1 MILNRKSVELL
12 APAGNWD
19 ALVAA
24 VEAGADA
31 VYLGGK
37 HFNMRMHRNKETN
50 FDDAMLKKA
59 IEYTHA
65 HGVHLY
71 ITLNNLISVEEV
83 EPLKKY
89 LLYLN
94 EIKPDAIL
102 VQDFAVLE
110 LTKELRIDI
119 PLHTSVMMNTHN
131 EHAIKK
137 LKEYGITRIV
147 VGREMTLS
155 ELSLFKERTGLEI
168 EYFMHGDM
176 CIAESGQ
183 CIHSGVLF
191 GQSGNRG
198 RCLKPC
204 RWPYKLV
211 EEDTGAVLDKD
222 DQHDYKL
229 ALKDMCMYRNIPEL
243 IQAGVFSFK
252 IEGRMRP
259 ADFVR
264 RIVAT
269 YRRAIDAY
277 IADPMGYS
285 INEEDWQDLY
295 QNRARDFTTT
305 FALGQPDAKDI
316 GFDGSREPRFF
327 SNAVEEPGFQ
337 DEILKEEAHI
347 EAPVQAHH
355 TLSVQVADLAGLKAA
370 CSNGADVVYLA
381 GEVFKPKRPWTMK
394 EIQEAIEI
402 AHSSNVKVVI
412 STPRT
417 TMRRECGQ
425 LEQFLTTV
433 SKLGP
438 DGLLV
443 SNLGSLKLAQEYTDL
458 PVQADFSFN
467 LFNHMAASFL
477 KKNGLVMGTA
487 SFELAYGQLKELVE
501 KSPLPIEVVVHGSY
515 ESMIC
520 DHNFVSMQM
529 PYHHLSNPE
538 LMEKHYALKDSVG
551 QLHSLRMDQFGRTHI
566 LFAKDLCYYPYLEK
580 LKGVASYRI
589 EAKDYEPELVG
600 ELTSAYR
607 KALDNLSAGKDFLNQ
622 EDFAAMQKSGPRQLG
637 IGVYR
642 FRQSQNSL

>member
-1 MILNRKSVELL
+1 M
-12 APAGNWD
+12 
-19 ALVAA
+19 
-24 VEAGADA
+24 
-31 VYLGGK
+31 
-37 HFNMRMHRNKETN
+37 
-50 FDDAMLKKA
+50 
-59 IEYTHA
+59 
-65 HGVHLY
+65 
-71 ITLNNLISVEEV
+71 
-83 EPLKKY
+83 
-89 LLYLN
+89 
-94 EIKPDAIL
+94 
-102 VQDFAVLE
+102 
-110 LTKELRIDI
+110 
-119 PLHTSVMMNTHN
+119 
-131 EHAIKK
+131 
-137 LKEYGITRIV
+137 
-147 VGREMTLS
+147 
-155 ELSLFKERTGLEI
+155 
-168 EYFMHGDM
+168 
-176 CIAESGQ
+176 
-183 CIHSGVLF
+183 
-191 GQSGNRG
+191 
-198 RCLKPC
+198 
-204 RWPYKLV
+204 
-211 EEDTGAVLDKD
+211 
-222 DQHDYKL
+222 
-229 ALKDMCMYRNIPEL
+229 
-243 IQAGVFSFK
+243 
-252 IEGRMRP
+252 
-259 ADFVR
+259 
-264 RIVAT
+264 
-269 YRRAIDAY
+269 
-277 IADPMGYS
+277 
-285 INEEDWQDLY
+285 
-295 QNRARDFTTT
+295 
-305 FALGQPDAKDI
+305 
-316 GFDGSREPRFF
+316 
-327 SNAVEEPGFQ
+327 
-337 DEILKEEAHI
+337 
-347 EAPVQAHH
+347 
-355 TLSVQVADLAGLKAA
+355 AGLKAA

-381 GEVFKPKRPWTMK
+381 GEVFKPKRPWTMQ

-438 DGLLV
+438 DGILV

-600 ELTSAYR
+600 ELTGAYR
-607 KALDNLSAGKDFLNQ
+607 KALDNLSAGKEFLNQ